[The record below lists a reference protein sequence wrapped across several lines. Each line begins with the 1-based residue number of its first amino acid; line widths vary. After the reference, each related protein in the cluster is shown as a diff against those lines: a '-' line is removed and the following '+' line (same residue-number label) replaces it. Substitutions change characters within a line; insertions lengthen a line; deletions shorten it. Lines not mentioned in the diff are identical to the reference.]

1 MRKLLCSICAIFLIL
16 FSFTAPVFAAR
27 YENARF
33 GYSLDV
39 PEGFDWLPESD
50 NGDGRRFV
58 CALKAGKFS
67 SPDGEFS
74 VWAGYNV
81 LDHSLK
87 EAADFAAQG
96 HRIAYRRV
104 NAQEGWFVLSW
115 LDEKGRIVY
124 RRDWL
129 KDGTFY
135 AVMFVYPK
143 SSQKFFDGV
152 IKSVTR
158 SFTF

>member
-39 PEGFDWLPESD
+39 PEGFDWLPESE
-50 NGDGRRFV
+50 NGDGRLFTH
-58 CALKAGKFS
+58 S
-67 SPDGEFS
+67 SPAGEFS
-74 VWAGYNV
+74 VWAGYNG

-104 NAQEGWFVLSW
+104 NAKEGW
-115 LDEKGRIVY
+115 
-124 RRDWL
+124 
-129 KDGTFY
+129 
-135 AVMFVYPK
+135 
-143 SSQKFFDGV
+143 
-152 IKSVTR
+152 
-158 SFTF
+158 

>member
-1 MRKLLCSICAIFLIL
+1 MRKFFCSICAFFLIL

-58 CALKAGKFS
+58 CALKAGEFS

-74 VWAGYNV
+74 VWGSYNV
-81 LDHSLK
+81 L
-87 EAADFAAQG
+87 
-96 HRIAYRRV
+96 
-104 NAQEGWFVLSW
+104 NAKEGWFVLSW
-115 LDEKGRIVY
+115 LDKKGRIVY